1 MKLTYPSL
9 TLFKNQILSDSM
21 ISGMG
26 NILRIF
32 FQSSC
37 DSSGSNHDLFIDIQN
52 ALPDDEDQTAY
63 NVVNGV
69 LEHSSQMVNDLES
82 YKGAT
87 EEIRDA
93 ISQPNND
100 YQQRQTWRE
109 VCKFVTVLKRLY
121 EYSQEI
127 ENIVPQLLYPLCSGP
142 RTPIEHC
149 QSQQALIKQ
158 FAEVLHFTLIFDR
171 LKMKNPAIQNDF
183 SYFRRMLQ
191 KMVQEYHEE
200 TVEMSMDTANRMSL
214 FYASPTPMLKMLSNA
229 TTKFVAENQ
238 SIPIENTTLYLSTL
252 ANTLKNMISNP
263 KYSSNFTSESEI
275 QFSIC
280 VMVGVIILY
289 DHVHPFGAFS
299 KKSDIDVT
307 GAIKVIKSNNLNNK
321 QHLLDALRFSTVHY
335 GDESTPKSV
344 KYLLE

>member
-1 MKLTYPSL
+1 
-9 TLFKNQILSDSM
+9 
-21 ISGMG
+21 MG

-37 DSSGSNHDLFIDIQN
+37 DSSGSNHDLFIDIQSKQSTD

-171 LKMKNPAIQNDF
+171 LK
-183 SYFRRMLQ
+183 
-191 KMVQEYHEE
+191 EE

-229 TTKFVAENQ
+229 TTKFVAE
-238 SIPIENTTLYLSTL
+238 
-252 ANTLKNMISNP
+252 
-263 KYSSNFTSESEI
+263 
-275 QFSIC
+275 
-280 VMVGVIILY
+280 VGVIILY

-321 QHLLDALRFSTVHY
+321 QHLLDALRVMNCGLLNVYLYVICQLLSIKYYTLVANRLSFKQTCNLRRDLEIHTCNTDWQSKVNCC
-335 GDESTPKSV
+335 DSANQQDTPHKGSSSM
-344 KYLLE
+344 